1 VLEEVSL
8 GEFWGISLYPAVE
21 SIPEKNN
28 FYRSLHD
35 SHTKGRELKITFSAP
50 ELIKFQKSTF
60 PPRAV
65 FCPSNILIWN

>member
-8 GEFWGISLYPAVE
+8 GEFWRISLYPAVE

-28 FYRSLHD
+28 FYRSLQD

-50 ELIKFQKSTF
+50 ELIKCQKSSF
-60 PPRAV
+60 PHELCFV
-65 FCPSNILIWN
+65 LVN